1 MGPTLLSLEYERSSG
16 GQRGRDVAL
25 WPEGA
30 AAEETRPASA
40 GGGVSRA
47 ASRGA
52 CNVADRP

>member
-1 MGPTLLSLEYERSSG
+1 MLSLEYERSSG